1 MAFFVVLAL
10 LIFSSPIKNGCL
22 RGSPGRRK
30 FINIFLNVRQCGKGI
45 RLGRNGRYKCMGVQ
59 IKSLTRRL
67 RRSARAKEGRKMINC
82 DYSYVVTI
90 LLILLAVA
98 AGLLVYA
105 LCVAS
110 KNADELADS
119 MYSRMIQ
126 HNISMDNHSHWG
138 E

>member
-1 MAFFVVLAL
+1 M
-10 LIFSSPIKNGCL
+10 
-22 RGSPGRRK
+22 
-30 FINIFLNVRQCGKGI
+30 
-45 RLGRNGRYKCMGVQ
+45 GRNGRYKCIDNANKIAQTPPQTVGQ
-59 IKSLTRRL
+59 GE
-67 RRSARAKEGRKMINC
+67 KEGRKMSNC
-82 DYSYVVTI
+82 DYTYLVTI

-119 MYSRMIQ
+119 MYGRMIQ
-126 HNISMDNHSHWG
+126 HNSSMDNHSHWG

>member
-1 MAFFVVLAL
+1 MGLANK
-10 LIFSSPIKNGCL
+10 IAYTP
-22 RGSPGRRK
+22 PQTVDQGR
-30 FINIFLNVRQCGKGI
+30 
-45 RLGRNGRYKCMGVQ
+45 
-59 IKSLTRRL
+59 
-67 RRSARAKEGRKMINC
+67 KEGRKMINC
-82 DYSYVVTI
+82 DYSYVATI
-90 LLILLAVA
+90 FLILLAVA

>member
-1 MAFFVVLAL
+1 MA
-10 LIFSSPIKNGCL
+10 G
-22 RGSPGRRK
+22 
-30 FINIFLNVRQCGKGI
+30 INVWAMK
-45 RLGRNGRYKCMGVQ
+45 

-67 RRSARAKEGRKMINC
+67 RRPPGRKRGRKMINC

>member
-1 MAFFVVLAL
+1 
-10 LIFSSPIKNGCL
+10 
-22 RGSPGRRK
+22 
-30 FINIFLNVRQCGKGI
+30 
-45 RLGRNGRYKCMGVQ
+45 MGNANKIAHTPPQ
-59 IKSLTRRL
+59 TAGQGEKR
-67 RRSARAKEGRKMINC
+67 GRKMINC
-82 DYSYVVTI
+82 DYSYVATI

-126 HNISMDNHSHWG
+126 HNISMDNHSHW
-138 E
+138 EK

>member
-1 MAFFVVLAL
+1 MDACAAR
-10 LIFSSPIKNGCL
+10 PDENT
-22 RGSPGRRK
+22 
-30 FINIFLNVRQCGKGI
+30 RQCGRASDWGEMAGI
-45 RLGRNGRYKCMGVQ
+45 NVWATQ

-67 RRSARAKEGRKMINC
+67 RRSARAKRGRKMINC
-82 DYSYVVTI
+82 DYSYVATI

>member
-1 MAFFVVLAL
+1 MA
-10 LIFSSPIKNGCL
+10 G
-22 RGSPGRRK
+22 
-30 FINIFLNVRQCGKGI
+30 INVWA
-45 RLGRNGRYKCMGVQ
+45 MQ

-67 RRSARAKEGRKMINC
+67 SGWPRRKEVEKMVNC
-82 DYSYVVTI
+82 DYSYIVTI

-126 HNISMDNHSHWG
+126 HDISIENHSHWG
-138 E
+138 EQKRK

>member
-1 MAFFVVLAL
+1 MDACAAHPDDQ
-10 LIFSSPIKNGCL
+10 I
-22 RGSPGRRK
+22 PGRPAMRQRHPVGEMAG
-30 FINIFLNVRQCGKGI
+30 INVWA
-45 RLGRNGRYKCMGVQ
+45 MQ

-67 RRSARAKEGRKMINC
+67 RRPPGRKRGRKMINC
-82 DYSYVVTI
+82 DYSYVATI

-126 HNISMDNHSHWG
+126 HGISIDNHSHW
-138 E
+138 EK

>member
-1 MAFFVVLAL
+1 MDACAAH
-10 LIFSSPIKNGCL
+10 PDENT
-22 RGSPGRRK
+22 
-30 FINIFLNVRQCGKGI
+30 RQCGKGI
-45 RLGRNGRYKCMGVQ
+45 RRGEMAGINVWATQ

-82 DYSYVVTI
+82 DYSYVATI

>member
-1 MAFFVVLAL
+1 
-10 LIFSSPIKNGCL
+10 
-22 RGSPGRRK
+22 
-30 FINIFLNVRQCGKGI
+30 
-45 RLGRNGRYKCMGVQ
+45 MGNANK
-59 IKSLTRRL
+59 I
-67 RRSARAKEGRKMINC
+67 ARTPSQTVGQGAKKVMKMINC
-82 DYSYVVTI
+82 DYSYVATI

-126 HNISMDNHSHWG
+126 HDISMDNHSHWG

>member
-1 MAFFVVLAL
+1 
-10 LIFSSPIKNGCL
+10 
-22 RGSPGRRK
+22 
-30 FINIFLNVRQCGKGI
+30 
-45 RLGRNGRYKCMGVQ
+45 
-59 IKSLTRRL
+59 
-67 RRSARAKEGRKMINC
+67 MINC
-82 DYSYVVTI
+82 EYSYVATI

-126 HNISMDNHSHWG
+126 HNISIDNHSHWG
-138 E
+138 ESKREIELMRYEKHGVKY